1 MQGPCEHSGT
11 EGEGG
16 GVRGCQGGR
25 AVREREGES
34 KREGGVVRKQKRESL

>member
-34 KREGGVVRKQKRESL
+34 KREGGG